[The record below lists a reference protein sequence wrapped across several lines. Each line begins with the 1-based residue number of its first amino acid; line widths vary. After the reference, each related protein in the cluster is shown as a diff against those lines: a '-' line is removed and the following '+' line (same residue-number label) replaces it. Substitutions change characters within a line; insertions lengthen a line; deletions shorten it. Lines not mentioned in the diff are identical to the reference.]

1 FLTVDF
7 LLKYA
12 SGLSLGITTVIIAD
26 VIDYGELK
34 FSKRADSIIVS
45 SQTFLMKTAMAVAGL
60 LTGVGLEIVGYIP
73 DAVQTPGT
81 ILGIRV
87 MMFVIP
93 FVFVLAS
100 LIIYK
105 KAYKLK
111 GDYLNKMVMKLNTE
125 KISLREKK
133 NLG

>member
-1 FLTVDF
+1 ILGLMTIMLGGYIAPTSATFVLIGGF
-7 LLKYA
+7 LLKYG
-12 SGLSLGITTVIIAD
+12 SGLSLGITTVSIAD

-81 ILGIRV
+81 ILG
-87 MMFVIP
+87 
-93 FVFVLAS
+93 
-100 LIIYK
+100 
-105 KAYKLK
+105 
-111 GDYLNKMVMKLNTE
+111 
-125 KISLREKK
+125 
-133 NLG
+133 